1 MLPASP
7 IVISCFVPCL
17 SAGVV
22 QLLQA
27 HAAHRAGD
35 DADDNV
41 CKWGSLAIEWLAYKH
56 KPSKG
61 KFIAAGAEAV
71 LRSIRADAGTSEQT
85 KEWAGEALKELGLQL

>member
-7 IVISCFVPCL
+7 IVISCFAPRL

-22 QLLQA
+22 QLLRA

-35 DADDNV
+35 NAYDNV
-41 CKWGSLAIEWLAYKH
+41 CQRGSWAIEYLAKNH
-56 KPSKG
+56 EPSKA

-71 LRSIRADAGTSEQT
+71 LRSIRADAGTSERT
-85 KEWAGEALKELGLQL
+85 KEWAGDALEALGLQL